1 MRRHPIVCS
10 VEGKNKASKQNIQHK
25 ITEYY
30 VRKAEKI
37 LNRDF
42 LSQEDKKKALELLIG
57 KIRDSPEAE
66 RES

>member
-1 MRRHPIVCS
+1 MRRHLIVCN
-10 VEGKNKASKQNIQHK
+10 VEGRNKASEQNIQHK

-37 LNRDF
+37 LNRNF
-42 LSQEDKKKALELLIG
+42 LSQEEKKKALELLIG
-57 KIRDSPEAE
+57 RIRDSLKAE